1 MSRDWTP
8 YETRM
13 VQKQYN
19 IPNPVDCG
27 WVIHIGE
34 ENEKPLFSE
43 EDIELAHTYAQL
55 GLWGFDFLRSCKR
68 NGVLADE
75 YGQQIIQSIEDYF
88 NGAELENKELR
99 EKVDLWYNGELEP
112 GYDLSDN
119 NWALADYIRSLIK
132 GEVEDE

>member
-19 IPNPVDCG
+19 IPNPVDRG
-27 WVIHIGE
+27 WVIRIGE
-34 ENEKPLFSE
+34 KEKPLFSE

-132 GEVEDE
+132 EDVEEE